1 VCGIV
6 GITSNDD
13 TFVSEY
19 LKIIKHRGP
28 DGQGIWSDGQI
39 TLGHNLLAITDK
51 PHLSKQPYITPKENI
66 LIYNGEIFNYYE
78 LLKKYS
84 NFIPKTDC
92 DTELL
97 AWGLDNLG
105 IAFLNEIDSMHSLAY
120 YDKEYKKLYLSID
133 HAGIKPLYYAQIKEG
148 LVFGSEV
155 KGLIDKVPNSNKIDP
170 MAMSCF
176 SLSGLNVTSHSFFS
190 GIKKVMSGETLCYN
204 LHHNTLKQVKRI
216 LPRATS
222 DYKFDPFEFRHM
234 MNKTV
239 KMCSIGKRE
248 IGVFLSGGLD
258 SSAIAYEL
266 NKIKGSARTFT
277 NMIHPMPKITH
288 EDFNSDHDCAL
299 ELALRDKFNHEVI
312 KITPDIYVNNWDNAV
327 YYMEEPV
334 YNLSLPM
341 YNYTNKFLS
350 EKGIVV
356 TMAGDLGDEVLGGYP
371 KYYKLGKQFGNAK
384 QDWRQIV
391 KQWMFRLSAPLKL
404 PKMEYSYDDVI
415 DELIKTTFPESL
427 QVETDNVASYMMLDI
442 VGQCPEEFFRRNDR
456 YGMQYSMEGRF
467 PLATKMF
474 INYAMSI
481 HTKDKIGATEADTK
495 LLPKIAYKGLL
506 TDNIINKKK
515 TGWTA
520 PIREWQ
526 QQNLDNNVFET
537 MYQNNLKS
545 TEHKIEGLRRH
556 NKGKT
561 PALACNDWARQYQ
574 MTL

>member
-1 VCGIV
+1 MCGIV

-13 TFVSEY
+13 NFVSEY

-28 DGQGIWSDGQI
+28 DGQGIWSDGNV

-51 PHLSKQPYITPKENI
+51 PYLSKQPYITPKGNI

-78 LLKKYS
+78 LLKRYY
-84 NFIPKTDC
+84 NFIPKTTC

-105 IAFLNEIDSMHSLAY
+105 MYFLNQIDSMHSLAY
-120 YDKEYKKLYLSID
+120 YNKEHKKLYLSRD
-133 HAGIKPLYYAQIKEG
+133 HAGIKPLYYAQIGEG

-155 KGLIDKVPNSNKIDP
+155 KGLLDKVPNSHKIDP

-190 GIKKVMSGETLCYN
+190 GIKKLMSGETLCYD
-204 LHHNTLKQVKRI
+204 LYHKTLKQVSRI
-216 LPRATS
+216 LPTATS
-222 DYKFDPFEFRHM
+222 NYKFDPFEYRHM

-266 NKIKGSARTFT
+266 NKIKGPARTFT
-277 NMIHPMPKITH
+277 NMISPMPKISY

-299 ELALRDKFNHEVI
+299 ELALRDKFHHQVI

-334 YNLSLPM
+334 YNPSLPM

-356 TMAGDLGDEVLGGYP
+356 TMAGDMGDEVLGGYP
-371 KYYKLGKQFGNAK
+371 HYYKIRQRLRTSNKP
-384 QDWRQIV
+384 WRHIV
-391 KQWMFRLSAPLKL
+391 KQWMYRLKSPLKL
-404 PKMEYSYDDVI
+404 PKMKYSYDDVI

-427 QVETDNVASYMMLDI
+427 QIKTDNVASYMMLDI
-442 VGQCPEEFFRRNDR
+442 VGQCPEDYFRRNDR

-481 HTKDKIGATEADTK
+481 HTKYKIGATIEDTK
-495 LLPKIAYKGLL
+495 LLPKTAYKGLL

-520 PIREWQ
+520 PIREWEK
-526 QQNLDNNVFET
+526 QNLDNNVFKT
-537 MYQNNLKS
+537 MYNKNMNTK
-545 TEHKIEGLRRH
+545 HNIKGLVQGK
-556 NKGKT
+556 KGKSVG
-561 PALACNDWARQYQ
+561 LATNDWATQYN